1 VNGVSANSQF
11 DYLIA
16 IGILS
21 ANDISSILK
30 IANEDTT
37 TYHLYTKASRSIDI
51 QNDILDIVNS
61 NDADGVLDVNNHFNT
76 SNHTIEDAEIVV
88 EMVDGK
94 IVSMKVLTKIKY
106 VPTGGDHTDKTVTL
120 TNKIELEFN
129 KNLDK
134 AAKYEAPKS
143 TSTGLSGLG
152 LNNAKFY
159 IL

>member
-1 VNGVSANSQF
+1 MKKEFLEIGKIVGTHGVRGMIRIQPWSDNGEF
-11 DYLIA
+11 LTKFKKFYLNNGQTKI
-16 IGILS
+16 
-21 ANDISSILK
+21 DINK
-30 IANEDTT
+30 IAPHGNVVIAAV
-37 TYHLYTKASRSIDI
+37 K
-51 QNDILDIVNS
+51 
-61 NDADGVLDVNNHFNT
+61 GVD
-76 SNHTIEDAEIVV
+76 TIEDAEIVV
-88 EMVDGK
+88 VMKDGA
-94 IVSMKVLTKIKY
+94 IVSMEVLTKIKY

-134 AAKYEAPKS
+134 AADYEAPKS